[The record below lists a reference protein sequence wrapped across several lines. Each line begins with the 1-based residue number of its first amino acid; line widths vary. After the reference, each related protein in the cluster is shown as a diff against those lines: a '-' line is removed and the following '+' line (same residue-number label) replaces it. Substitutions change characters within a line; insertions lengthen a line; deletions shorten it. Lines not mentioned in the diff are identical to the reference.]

1 MPAPDCACVSQPVRS
16 TRSESYIIVAVQSP
30 VKIDQS
36 SKSMRALRFQMIR
49 TPGIPVRRAHAPFA
63 DEVHQRALETS
74 TPLNLSSFLS
84 ALFSFLC
91 GRRRGLPRLVR
102 AAPVLLCCAAGPLLA
117 QEPPDVNIF
126 SFADT
131 SCAEWQRSKDQE
143 PLRTIYG
150 VWFRGFVSGYNF
162 GNSANQVAL
171 DKMPDPDSMA
181 RYVDKYCQ
189 DNPRLPFIGAAI
201 QLVQEIRQVRLPQ
214 PKPAQ

>member
-1 MPAPDCACVSQPVRS
+1 MSLKTPDDAHSRPAPV
-16 TRSESYIIVAVQSP
+16 
-30 VKIDQS
+30 
-36 SKSMRALRFQMIR
+36 
-49 TPGIPVRRAHAPFA
+49 AHARP
-63 DEVHQRALETS
+63 
-74 TPLNLSSFLS
+74 
-84 ALFSFLC
+84 
-91 GRRRGLPRLVR
+91 LPRGQRLPQGLCAGLV
-102 AAPVLLCCAAGPLLA
+102 LMCCAAGPLLA

-201 QLVQEIRQVRLPQ
+201 LLVQEIRQVRLPQ